1 MLTLGV
7 HLGRGPLATIVAA
20 VLVTTASCGGIGDT
34 TIQMTVPPA
43 ETVPFGGLLD
53 PSSVTVAPRDVPH
66 PPPEL
71 WLRKILADPI
81 GGKVSGNRV
90 LIIGDSLMASTARRH
105 YGEMCDLLGDA
116 GWTVDVEAVQAMFIE
131 FADEVLDALLNPHQG
146 SDWDV
151 VAVFLGNNFS
161 GDTESFARQLDA
173 IIERLAPRPTILYTM
188 TETDRSKAQLND
200 LIRSRANEHSNIV
213 LIDWSEHTATDPDSL
228 LGHDGLHLTKV
239 GRGRLELLTA
249 TALGMAPGTASAEC
263 LTPLFIEIV
272 DVSADSSG
280 SSEGSTVADDSSS
293 STSSSSG

>member
-1 MLTLGV
+1 MLVLRV
-7 HLGRGPLATIVAA
+7 NLGRVPLASIVAA
-20 VLVTTASCGGIGDT
+20 VLATIASCGGIGDAT
-34 TIQMTVPPA
+34 NRIKVPPA

-53 PSSVTVAPRDVPH
+53 PSSLTVAPRDVPP

-71 WLRKILADPI
+71 WLPEIPADPI

-105 YGEMCDLLGDA
+105 DGEMCDLLGDA
-116 GWTVDVEAVQAMFIE
+116 GWTVDVEAVQNMFIE
-131 FADEVLDALLNPHQG
+131 FADDVLDALLNPNQG

-173 IIERLAPRPTILYTM
+173 VIERLAPRPTILYTM
-188 TETDRSKAQLND
+188 TETDRSRAQLND

-213 LIDWSEHTATDPDSL
+213 LIDWSEHAATDPDSL
-228 LGHDGLHLTKV
+228 LGRDGLHLTKL
-239 GRGRLELLTA
+239 GRERLELLTV

-263 LTPLFIEIV
+263 LTPLFIEMV

-280 SSEGSTVADDSSS
+280 SPEGSTVSDDSTS
-293 STSSSSG
+293 STSSG